1 MAWSPKRLTD
11 EVDVLGARGLPR
23 NEFFAELAPRLRKVI
38 ANDAT
43 CWHTLDRTPGC

>member
-23 NEFFAELAPRLRKVI
+23 NEFFAELAP
-38 ANDAT
+38 
-43 CWHTLDRTPGC
+43 GCAR